1 MDILEN
7 TGCIFRDTIALQ
19 DWRDVGA
26 KVDGETVYIDRT
38 LLMNLIK
45 TIPNEIKWHAR
56 NPEKTVSF
64 GNGKAVFGPFTGAP
78 FIQDLD
84 GKRRSGSIKDLN
96 DMHKIAHMSPGLQHV
111 SHVLCEPMDIPASY
125 RHLHITY
132 SALRY
137 SDKAIMGMSTGAERS
152 DDVLAMLDIVF
163 GEDFVDNNV
172 VTVAN
177 CNGNSPLV
185 WDDTMLG
192 AVRSYASRNQVCL
205 MSPFILGGANTPAD
219 VLASV
224 AQLNAEALAGLAY
237 TQVVKKGTPAIYGHY
252 TATVSMKSGAPM
264 AGTPEI
270 NLINY
275 AVGQMARFYKIPWR
289 TTGSQSGSKM
299 FDAQMGYES
308 ATAMQMAIHANCN
321 FVWHAVGWTEAGMVC
336 SMPKMVSDAEQIL
349 MAQKTGGGV
358 DWSTFDDAVAGV
370 SSVGPGGHYL
380 GSEFTQKNFQTA
392 FMMPELS
399 DNNSIEQWE
408 LDGSQDL
415 LERSCTKGKKMLAQ
429 FELPPMEEDIH
440 QRLLDFIAKR
450 ESEINPSTYE

>member
-1 MDILEN
+1 E
-7 TGCIFRDTIALQ
+7 
-19 DWRDVGA
+19 
-26 KVDGETVYIDRT
+26 
-38 LLMNLIK
+38 
-45 TIPNEIKWHAR
+45 TIPNEITWNAR

-84 GKRRSGSIKDLN
+84 GVRRSGSIKDLN
-96 DMHKIAHMSPGLQHV
+96 DMHRLAHMSQGLQHV
-111 SHVLCEPMDIPASY
+111 SHVLCEPMDIPASH

-132 SALRY
+132 SSLKN

-163 GEDFVDNNV
+163 GKEFVDNNPV
-172 VTVAN
+172 VVAN

-192 AVRSYASRNQVCL
+192 AVRSYASRGQVCL

-237 TQVVKKGTPAIYGHY
+237 TQVVKKGAPAIYGHY

-270 NLINY
+270 SLINY
-275 AVGQMARFYKIPWR
+275 AVGQMARFYGVPWR
-289 TTGSQSGSKM
+289 TTGSQSGSKV
-299 FDAQMGYES
+299 FDAQMGYEA
-308 ATAMQMAIHANCN
+308 ATAMHMAVNANCN

-336 SMPKMVSDAEQIL
+336 SMPKMVADAEQVL
-349 MAQKTGGGV
+349 MVQKMGAGV
-358 DWSTFDDAVAGV
+358 KWDKYDDAVESV
-370 SSVGPGGHYL
+370 YNVGPGGHYL
-380 GSEFTQKNFQTA
+380 GEEFTQNNFQDA
-392 FMMPELS
+392 FIMPDIP

-408 LDGSQDL
+408 LEGSKDMFQ
-415 LERSCTKGKKMLAQ
+415 RSCEKGKQILKDFIEPAIDPAIDQ
-429 FELPPMEEDIH
+429 A
-440 QRLLDFIAKR
+440 LLDFIAKR
-450 ESEINPSTYE
+450 EKEIDPNTYE